1 MAPRI
6 LVVDADPATVSWLS
20 AKLETEGYA
29 VSAIDNGDAAWQ
41 SIVSAPPDVIVLD
54 PTLPDMDGLA
64 LVRRVRQDPRYSGI
78 GIVILSRRAEPDDIL
93 AGLNAGADHYIRKR
107 PGGDVELI
115 AKIRAQLAQPRKVVA
130 PTAVKRGRVFSFCSG
145 KGGTGTTSVCVN
157 TAYALA
163 ALERGAEIVVVDMV
177 FPMGTVALSL
187 GYESPKTVARLTNA
201 VKDQMEPTLVEKF
214 VSQPLRWGFRVLIG
228 ANDPQEASNL
238 NVAQVLP
245 LFETLKTMYDYVLV
259 DFGRTLSRISLPVIE
274 MSNGIIVIVTPD
286 ISTVRATRTVVEYLE
301 KHDIEPS
308 RLILINNRTVGRVW
322 TTVEDIEREVK
333 LPLNATV
340 PYELEHMTMAINA
353 ASPFMAKF
361 PNNSAC
367 MTFQDLARLLIE
379 RGKKAL

>member
-1 MAPRI
+1 
-6 LVVDADPATVSWLS
+6 
-20 AKLETEGYA
+20 
-29 VSAIDNGDAAWQ
+29 
-41 SIVSAPPDVIVLD
+41 
-54 PTLPDMDGLA
+54 
-64 LVRRVRQDPRYSGI
+64 
-78 GIVILSRRAEPDDIL
+78 
-93 AGLNAGADHYIRKR
+93 
-107 PGGDVELI
+107 
-115 AKIRAQLAQPRKVVA
+115 
-130 PTAVKRGRVFSFCSG
+130 
-145 KGGTGTTSVCVN
+145 
-157 TAYALA
+157 
-163 ALERGAEIVVVDMV
+163 
-177 FPMGTVALSL
+177 MGTVALSL